1 MRRPNQRARQKM
13 YALAGV
19 DAMRPQFVGPNTFI
33 GGRNVDWAEDMA
45 SGKKEG
51 GVLPSQC
58 IILENF
64 DIDSQGI
71 LTGRKGTT
79 KMNSTAVNSGAQIH
93 SIYRYR
99 QASTTTN
106 YFIVQCGTKVYTMV
120 LATGAVTEI
129 ATGLAQ
135 VPLKWVTWNDKAY
148 GANGTGIYKYCPT
161 DGTPWQQVQSIDAQ
175 TPDANDITVFQ
186 DVMFAAQNGTSFPS
200 RVFWSDE
207 FDGEAWDDTTNFR
220 RVRER
225 DGQEIMSLEALGGR
239 VLCLKDK
246 SAWFLYG
253 SSIYSFAEEL
263 ISDEIGQIGRM
274 ASAGHEGKK
283 FFQSNRGI
291 EYFDPSTPKQFNNI
305 ARGTC
310 QKEIMA
316 YSRSVRNN
324 AVMCYWPLYN
334 RLLVSYPGA
343 TIPTVYV
350 FFLNHPQMEE
360 DGNIWF
366 PHTIY
371 TGITVTAMCVTSA
384 SGDAQELYWAT
395 DGGFVYKYDQNYQD
409 AGVNITG
416 SMKWGFT
423 DCMSPTLV
431 KNFSRCYV
439 PARITGTMNIT
450 LDVDFS
456 ATTQQKTTTTYLPT
470 GTGVFGTGVFGTAVF
485 GGAYVLNR
493 SVRYTRMNG
502 IKAAILIQVS
512 YGDRVEIHPFCLE
525 YYPKER
531 VRFP

>member
-1 MRRPNQRARQKM
+1 MRRPNQRARQKLM
-13 YALAGV
+13 ALANV
-19 DAMRPQFVGPNTFI
+19 DNLRPQFVGPNTFV

-64 DIDSQGI
+64 DVDAQGI

-79 KMNSTAVNSGAQIH
+79 KINSTAINSGAQIH

-106 YFIVQCGTKVYTMV
+106 YFLLQCGAKVYTIN
-120 LATGAVTEI
+120 LTTGTATEI

-135 VPLKWVTWNDKAY
+135 VPLKWKTWNDKAY

-161 DGTPWQQVQSIDAQ
+161 DGTPWQQVQSIDADC
-175 TPDANDITVFQ
+175 PDASDITVFE
-186 DVMFAAQNGTSFPS
+186 DVMFAAQDGSTYPS
-200 RVFWSDE
+200 RVHYSDE
-207 FDGEAWDDTTNFR
+207 FDGEAWVSTDFR
-220 RVRER
+220 RIRER
-225 DGQEIMSLEALGGR
+225 DGQEIMSLQSLGSR
-239 VLCLKDK
+239 ILCLKDK
-246 SAWFLYG
+246 SAWLLYG

-263 ISDEIGQIGRM
+263 ISDEIGQIGRV
-274 ASAGHEGKK
+274 AFAGHEDKA

-291 EYFDPSTPKQFNNI
+291 EYFDPATPKQFNNI

-310 QKEIMA
+310 QREIMG
-316 YSRSVRNN
+316 YTRTVRNN

-343 TIPTVYV
+343 STPTVYV
-350 FFLNHPQMEE
+350 FFMNHPQIDE
-360 DGNIWF
+360 DGNVWF
-366 PHTIY
+366 PHSIY

-384 SGDAQELYWAT
+384 SGDSHELYWGT
-395 DGGFVYKYDQNYQD
+395 DDGFLYKYDQNYQD
-409 AGVNITG
+409 DGSDITA

-423 DCMSPTLV
+423 DCGLPMIV

-439 PARITGTMNIT
+439 PARVTGTINVT

-456 ATTQQKTTTTYLPT
+456 LDTQQKTTATYLPA
-470 GTGVFGTGVFGTAVF
+470 GTAVFGTGVFGTAVF
-485 GGAYVLNR
+485 GGAYVNNR
-493 SVRYTRMNG
+493 GVRFTTMNG
-502 IKAAILIQVS
+502 IKAAVLIQIS
-512 YGDRVEIHPFCLE
+512 YGDKVELHPFRLE

-531 VRFP
+531 LRFP